1 MLLRTDGA
9 PITQRQW
16 NVRITDNL
24 HGQESKQKRKT
35 PLTTI
40 AISQEYAQKLDEY
53 LNGTG
58 ITRKE
63 FVELSV
69 DYFQRTGFDL
79 RGEAFDLSPLEKVA
93 GRLEQSAKIMER
105 HNEGTEAVRQLL
117 QAVREQTAK
126 QLPAPELIAHAA
138 EEKAK
143 AEAKSEEQE
152 REIARLRSENSALLE
167 YKEKAHREL
176 CRVRDEQKTF
186 GKIHVN
192 TELDV

>member
-1 MLLRTDGA
+1 MEK
-9 PITQRQW
+9 
-16 NVRITDNL
+16 
-24 HGQESKQKRKT
+24 GQESKQKRKT

-40 AISQEYAQKLDEY
+40 AISQEYAKKIDEY

-93 GRLEQSAKIMER
+93 GRLEQSAKIMEQA
-105 HNEGTEAVRQLL
+105 NEGTEAVRQLL
-117 QAVREQTAK
+117 QAVKEQTAIQK

-143 AEAKSEEQE
+143 AEAKNEEQE
-152 REIARLRSENSALLE
+152 REIARLRSENSALQE

-192 TELDV
+192 TEL